1 MNRWSHDCLD
11 SIHTKLVHSYCR
23 IKETTYGERSEPF
36 FWSIKIWYQL
46 ISIRKFFMRLPTRI
60 HVNKWCL
67 SSRRS
72 SSTNWRKSMVANVW
86 STPIGYFITMLSRQP
101 CSAVW
106 QLVSQVIKDASCLL
120 NIENTL
126 TFFSIF
132 FFLSTKHF
140 YRSFYWY
147 SWQLLLFI
155 IS

>member
-1 MNRWSHDCLD
+1 
-11 SIHTKLVHSYCR
+11 
-23 IKETTYGERSEPF
+23 
-36 FWSIKIWYQL
+36 
-46 ISIRKFFMRLPTRI
+46 
-60 HVNKWCL
+60 
-67 SSRRS
+67 
-72 SSTNWRKSMVANVW
+72 MVANVW

-147 SWQLLLFI
+147 SWQLLPFITNELLVCLSHNHKLFVLHLLFE
-155 IS
+155 